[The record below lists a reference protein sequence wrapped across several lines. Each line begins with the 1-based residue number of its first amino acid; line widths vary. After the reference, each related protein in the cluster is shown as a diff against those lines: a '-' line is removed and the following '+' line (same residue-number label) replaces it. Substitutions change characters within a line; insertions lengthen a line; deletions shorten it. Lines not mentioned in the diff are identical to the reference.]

1 MTGKAMFLKFIF
13 VFVSCVFIVS
23 CSGHPVGSADNVN
36 RTLTGQPMAVTQ
48 GTVTSVRN
56 ITIHN
61 ASDNN
66 IVGAAAGGVLGGV
79 AGNAIGGGSGRRIA
93 TAGGAV
99 AGALT
104 GQAIQRNRAQINGV
118 ELFIRPVN
126 GNEFV
131 IVQPLGETP
140 FFVGQQ
146 VNITSLR
153 GQVTI
158 TPVAQM

>member
-1 MTGKAMFLKFIF
+1 MFLRLFL
-13 VFVSCVFIVS
+13 VFVGSLFLVS
-23 CSGHPVGSADNVN
+23 CSGNPVGSADNIN
-36 RTLTGQPMAVTQ
+36 RALTGQPMAVTQ
-48 GTVTSVRN
+48 GTVTRVRN
-56 ITIHN
+56 ITIQN
-61 ASDNN
+61 DSDNN
-66 IVGAAAGGVLGGV
+66 IAGAAAAAAAGGVLGGV

-104 GQAIQRNRAQINGV
+104 GQAIQRNRSQINGV

-131 IVQPLGETP
+131 IVQPMGETP

-158 TPVAQM
+158 TPVAQL

>member
-1 MTGKAMFLKFIF
+1 MVPVLI
-13 VFVSCVFIVS
+13 
-23 CSGHPVGSADNVN
+23 GHLMRSEAALAD
-36 RTLTGQPMAVTQ
+36 A
-48 GTVTSVRN
+48 
-56 ITIHN
+56 HH
-61 ASDNN
+61 
-66 IVGAAAGGVLGGV
+66 LGG
-79 AGNAIGGGSGRRIA
+79 AGFAAHHGVRPVDAS
-93 TAGGAV
+93 GGAV

-104 GQAIQRNRAQINGV
+104 GQAIQRNRSQINGV

-131 IVQPLGETP
+131 IVQPIGETP

>member
-1 MTGKAMFLKFIF
+1 MFLKLIL
-13 VFVSCVFIVS
+13 VSVGSLFLVS
-23 CSGHPVGSADNVN
+23 CSGNPVGSADNIN
-36 RTLTGQPMAVTQ
+36 MALTGQPMAVTQ
-48 GTVTSVRN
+48 GTVTRVRN
-56 ITIHN
+56 MTIQN
-61 ASDNN
+61 DSDNN
-66 IVGAAAGGVLGGV
+66 IAGAAAGGVLGGV

-104 GQAIQRNRAQINGV
+104 GQAIQRNRSQINGV

-131 IVQPLGETP
+131 IVQPMGETP

-158 TPVAQM
+158 TPVAQL